1 MESESIQI
9 ARIFKYPTWAEHY
22 REFLPDSLEGMTQPA
37 NQLLLSLASK
47 LSDQRKNQTPDE
59 FLDFCLE
66 ASLTWTGEENAVR
79 GGKIPAGK
87 VLQKSATIRELIN
100 KIEDPIRAEQN
111 FRNWLQ
117 RTITCNA
124 TTAEPVLKNDGSL
137 TDPFFKASEKLAIL
151 GAKRLLAEGEKEEI
165 FFPLSSTRLEY
176 RPRMPIG
183 LDIFDQDEWDGGPEF
198 DTVLTLSGESNVG
211 KTMLGLYIMSCLASC
226 RKNLLII
233 SGEDSK
239 EENRKRI
246 LCHHLRSTPS
256 EIAAMSEKDRTARMI
271 QFYGDPEDPE
281 SLHHHLQTRMAS
293 VCAEEGRITPAYIR
307 ERVDKLEQTIGAPV
321 NAVMLD
327 YLQKAKPDGNTQR
340 MQRDEELEVF
350 VNQLK
355 EDGEDKRLSLLISQV
370 PSNAAGGKTEFL
382 GIKEATARSYAAT
395 WGAHYIVT
403 MNRTIEETERLR
415 ASTDKRPRINLFL
428 CKNKNGPIGTCYG
441 LGYPREARWRFFRSK
456 PEMLR
461 AVENDTPTRHSP

>member
-1 MESESIQI
+1 MESESLQI
-9 ARIFKYPTWAEHY
+9 ARFFKYPAWAEHY
-22 REFLPDSLEGMTQPA
+22 REFLPDTLEGISQPA
-37 NQLLLSLASK
+37 NQLFISLISK
-47 LSDQRKNQTPDE
+47 LTNQRKTQTPEE

-66 ASLTWTGEENAVR
+66 ASLTWTGEESTTL
-79 GGKIPAGK
+79 GKKIPIGK
-87 VLQKSATIRELIN
+87 VLQKSSTIRELICKN
-100 KIEDPIRAEQN
+100 EDQTRAEQN

-124 TTAEPVLKNDGSL
+124 TTAEPTIKPDGSL
-137 TDPFFKASEKLAIL
+137 TDPFFKASEKLVIL

-165 FFPLSSTRLEY
+165 FFPLSNTHLEY

-183 LDIFDQDEWDGGPEF
+183 LDIFDQEEWDGGPEF

-246 LCHHLRSTPS
+246 LCHHLRATPS
-256 EIAAMSEKDRTARMI
+256 EISAMPEKDRIARML
-271 QFYGDPEDPE
+271 QFYGDPEDPT

-293 VCAEEGRITPAYIR
+293 VCAEEGRITPSYIK
-307 ERVDKLEQTIGAPV
+307 ERVEKLEQVIQAPV
-321 NAVMLD
+321 NAVMID

-355 EDGEDKRLSLLISQV
+355 EDGENKRLSLLISQI

-403 MNRTIEETERLR
+403 MNRPLEETERLR
-415 ASTDKRPRINLFL
+415 ASTDKRPRINFFL

-456 PEMLR
+456 AEMLR
-461 AVENDTPTRHSP
+461 ATDT